1 MDATVALSHGPGPSL
16 RNQENALILAT
27 PTPQDQAVCHGLA
40 LAPAQMSQ
48 RHS

>member
-1 MDATVALSHGPGPSL
+1 MDATVALSHGPGLSL
-16 RNQENALILAT
+16 RSQENALIPAT
-27 PTPQDQAVCHGLA
+27 LTPLDQAACPGLA